1 MLLLCYNNKYIFTQK
16 TILKWLVPEMEGN
29 KNYNDRDNLDENE
42 LQTLS
47 KSKSF
52 ALFQ

>member
-1 MLLLCYNNKYIFTQK
+1 MLKYT
-16 TILKWLVPEMEGN
+16 VGEMEGN
-29 KNYNDRDNLDENE
+29 KNYANNDRDNLDENE

-47 KSKSF
+47 KNKSF